1 MNTKIKS
8 ALLLITVAAVA
19 LGSSSC
25 GLFPGTSTVKVQAG
39 HAALR
44 VQQYGNAKGIDNAQ
58 LVNGGKVWYNGWTE
72 DVIVF
77 PLYVNAYPFTRST
90 AEGNSADESITF
102 SVGGSSVNVD
112 SAVAFQFSTDP
123 STKKDKPDS
132 YTELHDFYATYR
144 KTPKEFID
152 TNLRQALRTC
162 FGSSSEQLG
171 LTPSMLAT
179 KSTALT
185 TSVTS
190 CLARKFPQIAISEVS
205 LQSEWRLESSI
216 QESIDAQF
224 AAQQAAQ
231 TAISDQQK
239 ATAEALTNVAKAKG
253 EAEVDLTK
261 ARAKAEANRL
271 LAGSVTPELIR
282 LRQLDVEMAEIAKW
296 DGVKAPTIQTP
307 NVQLGSK
314 TATAQ

>member
-1 MNTKIKS
+1 M
-8 ALLLITVAAVA
+8 
-19 LGSSSC
+19 
-25 GLFPGTSTVKVQAG
+25 
-39 HAALR
+39 
-44 VQQYGNAKGIDNAQ
+44 
-58 LVNGGKVWYNGWTE
+58 
-72 DVIVF
+72 IVF
-77 PLYVNAYPFTRST
+77 PLYVSAYPFTRST

-112 SAVAFQFSTDP
+112 AAVAFQFSTEA
-123 STKKDKPDS
+123 STKKDKPDGF
-132 YTELHDFYATYR
+132 TKLHDFYATYR
-144 KTPKEFID
+144 KMPQEFID

-179 KSTALT
+179 KSTTLT
-185 TSVTS
+185 DSVTS
-190 CLARKFPQIAISEVS
+190 CLTSKFPQIAISEVS
-205 LQSEWRLESSI
+205 LQSAWRLEPTI
-216 QESIDAQF
+216 QASIDAQF